1 MAEETDIPP
10 GIFQVVVSN
19 DNDVA
24 SVLTSDPR
32 VDMVTFTGS
41 TAVGRK
47 ILAAAAPTVK
57 KVVLELGGKST
68 HIVLDDADLMSVLP
82 AAAGGVAAS
91 RWARRSQPKL
101 ASGSQFGSD
110 HSPAGSLAVT

>member
-1 MAEETDIPP
+1 
-10 GIFQVVVSN
+10 VSN

-24 SVLTSDPR
+24 SVLTADPR

-57 KVVLELGGKST
+57 KTVMELGGKST
-68 HIVLDDADLMSVLP
+68 
-82 AAAGGVAAS
+82 AS
-91 RWARRSQPKL
+91 PSCGRRWS
-101 ASGSQFGSD
+101 ASPTATRG
-110 HSPAGSLAVT
+110 T